1 MKNILKAIALV
12 VMIGFSTAAYAQ
24 QKSITV
30 TGVPNTYRGKTAMLG
45 VAPSVGSQNYAAYSL
60 VIINGAS
67 VTFPLSDW
75 TTDKPWAGSG
85 NFAFAVLI
93 GENAQAIAGKQLLYS
108 GQTAAASNISQ
119 TTTTIQWSQFIAS
132 GQQAQQPAQQQG
144 KQKSITLKGIPGN
157 YRGKT
162 AMLALAPAPNSQ
174 SYVAYSLGT
183 ISDPKTITFPLSDWT
198 TDNPWGESGNFA
210 FIIIIGETAQA
221 IANSQF
227 LYTGQTK
234 ETASVNQNDTTIQ
247 WYQFAFLAPQSITQ
261 QPARQPGGQQQP
273 GRQQPAA
280 PPAASFAGYIITGS
294 GTEFSATKGGASIG
308 IADGKPIQ
316 DVIKGIKAH
325 SNGQPCEIRFGD
337 GVRPLDIGTE
347 NISFNNIS
355 GGTWGPITISG
366 KITGSYSGW
375 GGNGVVEVGSDNSVT
390 STADIT
396 NTSTAERSIT
406 VSVAKNATFTIVSGK
421 ISTAGKDTTAIN
433 NMSTGTINMTG
444 GTVEVAGVDT
454 AGIQN
459 SNGTVNISGGTV
471 VKSGTGTAAVYNMIG
486 TDGVINISGGTID
499 GGKNSRAAVYS
510 ITRGK
515 VTVSGTAIITSANP
529 DAEAGALCLGPN
541 MYANEVRLEMTGGTV
556 RNTSG
561 AATGNAIRSATYGL
575 VNITGGTISS
585 PKGNAINNTGD
596 GKITLDP
603 KVKIEG
609 NKLNVR

>member
-1 MKNILKAIALV
+1 MLAL
-12 VMIGFSTAAYAQ
+12 
-24 QKSITV
+24 
-30 TGVPNTYRGKTAMLG
+30 
-45 VAPSVGSQNYAAYSL
+45 APSPGSSSYTAYSL
-60 VIINGAS
+60 GTLSGAS

-75 TTDKPWAGSG
+75 TTDKPWGGSG
-85 NFAFAVLI
+85 NFAFIIII
-93 GENAQAIAGKQLLYS
+93 GETAQAIAGKQYLYT
-108 GQTAAASNISQ
+108 GQTAATSSVSQ
-119 TTTTIQWSQFIAS
+119 TTTTIQWSQFVSAE
-132 GQQAQQPAQQQG
+132 QQTSQQPSA
-144 KQKSITLKGIPGN
+144 QKSITLKGLPGN
-157 YRGKT
+157 YKGKT
-162 AMLALAPAPNSQ
+162 AMLALTPAPNNQ
-174 SYVAYSLGT
+174 NYVAYSLGT

-261 QPARQPGGQQQP
+261 QPARQPGGRQQSG
-273 GRQQPAA
+273 GRQPTAPQPAAPQPAA
-280 PPAASFAGYIITGS
+280 PPATSFAGYIITGS